1 MQPAAEAMKLVLQRG
16 QVKIELRLQAEDRKI
31 IAAGW
36 RLNLAA
42 MRAEQRGIIVAN
54 GARPTGY
61 RNRGIE
67 NFEHGFT
74 LTKLKLLRERR
85 TAAAGARGVRID
97 EGESLAHQRL
107 FIVQRHAVQVD
118 ERLGID
124 EDSHTIKFINAVAL
138 AGLRVELDGIRKPR
152 ASAAYHAQAQSALC
166 GRDAFLGQGHAN
178 ALNRFFRQLQ
188 FRLRHLRWGQLR
200 LRRKS
205 TFRWLRFYAY

>member
-16 QVKIELRLQAEDRKI
+16 QIEIELWFQAEDRKI
-31 IAAGW
+31 ITAGR

-42 MRAEQRGIIVAN
+42 MRTKESGIVMAN
-54 GARPTGY
+54 RARPTGY
-61 RNRGIE
+61 WNRGIE

-85 TAAAGARGVRID
+85 TAAAGARGVRVD
-97 EGESLAHQRL
+97 EVESLAHQRL

-138 AGLRVELDGIRKPR
+138 AGLGIELDGVGKSR
-152 ASAAYHAQAQSALC
+152 ASAAYHAQAQSAL
-166 GRDAFLGQGHAN
+166 
-178 ALNRFFRQLQ
+178 
-188 FRLRHLRWGQLR
+188 
-200 LRRKS
+200 
-205 TFRWLRFYAY
+205 